1 MSDEIPEGHIAGKS
15 ISSSTYKNL
24 GCRCEGCRIEAKL
37 YQREMRRRGGRIK
50 AHDKAQTLATYRA
63 GQWVREEFPRVWSRI
78 YKAALEEAL
87 TSRDFTPKEESVTP
101 SEETV

>member
-1 MSDEIPEGHIAGKS
+1 MSDVPEGHLVGKS
-15 ISSSTYKNL
+15 ISASTYKND
-24 GCRCEGCRIEAKL
+24 GCRCEGCRYEATL

-50 AHDKAQTLATYRA
+50 AHDKAQSTATYRA

-78 YKAALEEAL
+78 YKQSLEEAL
-87 TSRDFTPKEESVTP
+87 ASHDYSPQEESVTP